1 MKKLTMNDHIKSG
14 AFANKT
20 VEEVTKIKGAIFSMI
35 KDGYEF
41 DDEVLKAARIRK
53 IIRDEKIDFVVNTNK
68 DNNRS
73 NPLPKEA
80 ASLKQILAE
89 LNTLDN
95 FSTVKDNNNN
105 YGEDIEDISAN
116 NFEES
121 ND

>member
-1 MKKLTMNDHIKSG
+1 MEKLTMGDTIKNG

-41 DDEVLKAARIRK
+41 DDEVLKIAHISK
-53 IIRDEKIDFVVNTNK
+53 TIRDERIDFVVNTNK
-68 DNNRS
+68 GNKRS
-73 NPLPKEA
+73 NPLPKETT
-80 ASLKQILAE
+80 SLKQILAE

-95 FSTVKDNNNN
+95 FGTVKDNSNN
-105 YGEDIEDISAN
+105 YGEDIEDISTN

>member
-73 NPLPKEA
+73 NTLPKETS
-80 ASLKQILAE
+80 SLKQILAE

-95 FSTVKDNNNN
+95 FGTVKDGYNN
-105 YGEDIEDISAN
+105 YDEHDDKKLEDIDN
-116 NFEES
+116 N
-121 ND
+121 D

>member
-1 MKKLTMNDHIKSG
+1 MNDTIKNG
-14 AFANKT
+14 KYIDKT
-20 VEEVTKIKGAIFSMI
+20 VEEVTKISGAIFSMI

-41 DDEVLKAARIRK
+41 DDEVLKIAHISK
-53 IIRDEKIDFVVNTNK
+53 TIRDERIDFVVNTNK
-68 DNNRS
+68 GNKRS
-73 NPLPKEA
+73 NPLPKETT
-80 ASLKQILAE
+80 SLKQILAE

-95 FSTVKDNNNN
+95 FGTVKDNSNN

>member
-1 MKKLTMNDHIKSG
+1 MEKLTMGDTIKNG

-20 VEEVTKIKGAIFSMI
+20 VEGAIFSMI

-41 DDEVLKAARIRK
+41 DDEVLKAAHIKK

-73 NPLPKEA
+73 NPLPKETT
-80 ASLKQILAE
+80 SLKQILAE

-95 FSTVKDNNNN
+95 FGTAKDGHNNYDEHDDRKLEDIDNN
-105 YGEDIEDISAN
+105 D
-116 NFEES
+116 
-121 ND
+121 

>member
-20 VEEVTKIKGAIFSMI
+20 VEEVTKLKGAIFSMI
-35 KDGYEF
+35 KEGYEF

-68 DNNRS
+68 DNNRP
-73 NPLPKEA
+73 NPLPKETT
-80 ASLKQILAE
+80 SLKQILAE
-89 LNTLDN
+89 LSTLDN
-95 FSTVKDNNNN
+95 FGTVKDNNNN

>member
-1 MKKLTMNDHIKSG
+1 MRDTIKNG

-41 DDEVLKAARIRK
+41 DDEVLKIAHISK
-53 IIRDEKIDFVVNTNK
+53 TIRDERIDFVVNTNK
-68 DNNRS
+68 GNKRS
-73 NPLPKEA
+73 NPLPKETT
-80 ASLKQILAE
+80 SLKQILAE

-95 FSTVKDNNNN
+95 FGTVKDNSNN

>member
-1 MKKLTMNDHIKSG
+1 MEKLTMGDTIKNG

-68 DNNRS
+68 GNKRF
-73 NPLPKEA
+73 NPLPKDT
-80 ASLKQILAE
+80 ASLNQILAE
-89 LNTLDN
+89 LHTLNN
-95 FSTVKDNNNN
+95 FGAIKESHNNYDEHNDRNLEDIDNN
-105 YGEDIEDISAN
+105 D
-116 NFEES
+116 
-121 ND
+121 

>member
-1 MKKLTMNDHIKSG
+1 MEKLTMGDTIKNG

-41 DDEVLKAARIRK
+41 DDEVLKIAHISK
-53 IIRDEKIDFVVNTNK
+53 TIRDERIDFVVNTNK
-68 DNNRS
+68 GNKRS
-73 NPLPKEA
+73 NPLPKETT
-80 ASLKQILAE
+80 SLKQILAE

-95 FSTVKDNNNN
+95 FGIVKDNSNN

>member
-35 KDGYEF
+35 KEGYEF

-73 NPLPKEA
+73 NPLPKETT
-80 ASLKQILAE
+80 SLKQILAE

-95 FSTVKDNNNN
+95 FGTVKDNNN

-116 NFEES
+116 TFEES